1 MSRLQIINQVI
12 RCFILWSTFHSVKF
26 FQVSKSWNS
35 KGKTGYFNFSWFS
48 WNILRENKI
57 QYLFT
62 TTFEDLCTISLEE
75 TRMKADSQRLR
86 SIIRKI
92 FAFQNIWSTLEKIL
106 HLQCSVYA
114 LFNTLL
120 QNTLVQTGMQLDVF
134 LYALEKKNSNQK
146 KKIYFISNLCLVL

>member
-1 MSRLQIINQVI
+1 M
-12 RCFILWSTFHSVKF
+12 
-26 FQVSKSWNS
+26 
-35 KGKTGYFNFSWFS
+35 GYFNFSWFS

-62 TTFEDLCTISLEE
+62 TAFEDLCTISLEE

-120 QNTLVQTGMQLDVF
+120 QNTLVQTGMQLGVF
-134 LYALEKKNSNQK
+134 LYAFEKKNSNQK
-146 KKIYFISNLCLVL
+146 KNLHHL